1 MRRDICASYAN
12 VYYNDTLYE
21 CHYAAERITNIYAVT
36 GRLPMLLV
44 NAKAGPSRIHGMG
57 LIAQEFIPQGTEI
70 WHFMPGFDVII
81 PEKFLEHLSLVA
93 RKQVFYW
100 AYFNVATRTFV
111 LSSDD
116 DRFTNH
122 SDEPNTRHV
131 GDSVV
136 AQCDIHSGVEITSD
150 YTQLVMINF
159 PKLSDHGVSLG
170 DS

>member
-1 MRRDICASYAN
+1 
-12 VYYNDTLYE
+12 
-21 CHYAAERITNIYAVT
+21 
-36 GRLPMLLV
+36 MLLV

-93 RKQVFYW
+93 REQVFYW

-122 SDEPNTRHV
+122 SNEPNTCLVR
-131 GDSVV
+131 GRVV
-136 AQCDIHSGVEITSD
+136 TGRDIYCGEEITCD
-150 YTQLVMINF
+150 YTQLGLVNL
-159 PKLSDHGVSLG
+159 PKLNVHEVLLESR
-170 DS
+170 